1 MPYLTP
7 PQKTHALNTGEP
19 FGKAGAYGIQGL
31 AGSFVRR
38 IDGCFYNVVG
48 FPVNEFSRQLLRLID
63 EGHLPLDE
71 APGEAAWVG
80 GAHRTG
86 DWAGK

>member
-1 MPYLTP
+1 MVF
-7 PQKTHALNTGEP
+7 A
-19 FGKAGAYGIQGL
+19 GIQGL

-48 FPVNEFSRQLLRLID
+48 FPVNEFSRQLLQLID

-71 APGEAAWVG
+71 
-80 GAHRTG
+80 
-86 DWAGK
+86 